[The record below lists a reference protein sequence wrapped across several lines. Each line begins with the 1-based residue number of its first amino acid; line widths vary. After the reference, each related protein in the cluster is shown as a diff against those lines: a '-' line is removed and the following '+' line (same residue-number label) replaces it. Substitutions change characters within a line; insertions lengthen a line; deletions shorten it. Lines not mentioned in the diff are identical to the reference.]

1 MTDSFQRKAI
11 IDVLIPAWNEEE
23 ALPLVIRDL
32 PKDWIRHVIV
42 CDNGST
48 DQTKMVAESAGAIVV
63 SQPER
68 GYGNACL
75 AGMRYLQN
83 MPSSEWPDLVVFLD
97 GDYSDYPD
105 ELPKVV
111 APILNDGIDMVIGS
125 RRLGGMQPGAM
136 TLPQQFGNWLAPA
149 LIKIF
154 FKYKF
159 SDLGPFRAIRWDKL
173 LAMQMADKNFG
184 WTVEMQVKA
193 AKQKLKTTEV
203 AVRYRKRAAGKSK
216 VSGTVKGTFLAGW
229 KIIGTILKAL

>member
-1 MTDSFQRKAI
+1 MTDSFQRKAV
-11 IDVLIPAWNEEE
+11 IDVIIPAWNEEE

-32 PKDWIRHVIV
+32 PKDWIRQVVV

-48 DQTKMVAESAGAIVV
+48 DQTKMVAEAAGAVV
-63 SQPER
+63 ISQPER

-75 AGMRYLQN
+75 AGMRYLKN
-83 MPSSEWPDLVVFLD
+83 MPPSEWPDIVVFLD

-111 APILNDGIDMVIGS
+111 TPIIEQGIDMVIGS

-149 LIKIF
+149 LIKLF
-154 FKYKF
+154 FKYEF

-173 LAMQMADKNFG
+173 LALEMADKNFG

-216 VSGTVKGTFLAGW
+216 VSGTVRGTFLAGW
-229 KIIGTILKAL
+229 KIIGTIFKEL